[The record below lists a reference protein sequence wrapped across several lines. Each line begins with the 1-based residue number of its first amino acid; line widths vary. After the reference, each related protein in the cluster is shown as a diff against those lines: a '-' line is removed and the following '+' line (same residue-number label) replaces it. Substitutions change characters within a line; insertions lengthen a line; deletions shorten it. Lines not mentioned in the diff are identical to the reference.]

1 MNELLLNIISVIVS
15 SILIPL
21 ITYLGL
27 KLSTYLKTK
36 TNNAKLQ
43 TMIDSAI
50 NSVAL
55 SVACISQ
62 TFVDSLKA
70 SGNFTKEA
78 QNQAFKMAKEKALQ
92 LINEEGKNAIK
103 TLYGDFNEW
112 LEAQI
117 EAKVQE
123 TKKV

>member
-1 MNELLLNIISVIVS
+1 MNDLLFNVISVVVS
-15 SILIPL
+15 SVLIPL

-36 TNNAKLQ
+36 TKNEKLQ
-43 TMIDSAI
+43 KLLESAIDSVSLA
-50 NSVAL
+50 VA
-55 SVACISQ
+55 SIMQ
-62 TFVDSLKA
+62 TYVKGLKA

-78 QNQAFKMAKEKALQ
+78 QIEAFNKAKEKALQ

-123 TKKV
+123 LKKG